1 VRPILCLLAL
11 VLVWSAA
18 PTLDARDNPIPQ
30 HTIDALARL
39 SPHRTSAEQRSAQAA
54 AAVAIWR
61 SSAAGPS
68 ERAAFAAEAA
78 RLAFDAG
85 DNATAQEAAG
95 AVLAM
100 AEAAP
105 QDRADA
111 ALIAALTGFAAD
123 PAQEQT
129 LVAALAGDSAQANAL
144 LRTRAARTLAIAHM
158 RRDEQPAAQA
168 RWREAEAAAPATA
181 SAYDLELALLGR
193 AASHGYQGQ
202 SRDGLDAL
210 AQVIDRMRREM
221 TTLRPAR
228 EMTNGEKIY
237 AVVLAWHAA
246 LQVDRRTDLM
256 DVGGYW
262 QVGTASRSEQ
272 GMAVCPGRFR
282 LRPEPEGPAGI
293 ITQAWSGSSVLRLA
307 TDGEGRVIHAEVV
320 ASVPA
325 QPLFDR
331 ATMRYSEQWRYI
343 PDRNMPA
350 EATPC
355 RLDGEGWLIGWYF
368 RGRNR

>member
-1 VRPILCLLAL
+1 VRRILCLLAV
-11 VLVWSAA
+11 VLAWSAA

-30 HTIDALARL
+30 YTIDALARL
-39 SPHRTSAEQRSAQAA
+39 SPHRVSAEQRTAQAA
-54 AAVAIWR
+54 AAIAIWR
-61 SSAAGPS
+61 SSAAPPA

-78 RLAFDAG
+78 RLAHEAD
-85 DNATAQEAAG
+85 DNAAAQEAA
-95 AVLAM
+95 ATVLAI

-111 ALIAALTGFAAD
+111 ALLVALAGFAVD

-129 LVAALAGDSAQANAL
+129 LVAALAGDGGQANAL
-144 LRTRAARTLAIAHM
+144 LRTRAARALAIAHM

-168 RWREAEAAAPATA
+168 RWREAEAAAPTTA
-181 SAYDLELALLGR
+181 GPYDLELALLGR

-202 SRDGLDAL
+202 SRDGLEAL
-210 AQVIDRMRREM
+210 RQVIDRMGREM
-221 TTLRPAR
+221 ATLRPAR
-228 EMTNGEKIY
+228 EMTNAEKIY

-256 DVGGYW
+256 NVRGYW
-262 QVGTASRSEQ
+262 QVGTASRNEQ
-272 GMAVCPGRFR
+272 GMAVCPGDFR
-282 LRPEPEGPAGI
+282 LRPEPEGPAGM
-293 ITQAWSGSSVLRLA
+293 ITQAWSGSSILRLA

-350 EATPC
+350 EVTPC